1 MRILL
6 QQPFSVFFSSAT
18 ADVHV
23 LLLQCRHRRCI
34 SFITV
39 CSLSSGP
46 VMSKFIA
53 AFRELASYRELI
65 RSQLSLQ
72 PLHEVIFVPNGDL
85 HDNVEIQQSQPL
97 DADIEAQREAAPQSS
112 VSFQTLAF
120 AGGRRSYGT
129 YASASNDWF
138 LMTFQIKI
146 K

>member
-1 MRILL
+1 MSMFSS
-6 QQPFSVFFSSAT
+6 FSVAT
-18 ADVHV
+18 DVV
-23 LLLQCRHRRCI
+23 SPLLLCVLFH
-34 SFITV
+34 
-39 CSLSSGP
+39 
-46 VMSKFIA
+46 
-53 AFRELASYRELI
+53 
-65 RSQLSLQ
+65 QLSLQ